1 MLCNQV
7 LDHVIT
13 SKSLLTCVCV
23 GLKKINNA
31 FLFSEIDW
39 LVKPLSQFSRGEEVS
54 TGAHG
59 VDFGTPENVSPPFP
73 GPMYQAGHLSHYE
86 GSVENGAYESETE
99 EQGLPP
105 PPPPPPP
112 PMRGG
117 SAGQGFISQPQPEY
131 GRLGVYPSYYDYMF
145 LTGQYPPG
153 TVSHASSSYEHGRD
167 SWQDVHYVRD
177 YAPYN
182 PGPAQQ
188 HFEAPRQPV
197 KSPLAGYR
205 QGGAQPFLPAP
216 YSTNAMQS
224 GWFEAPTHS
233 QAGGYNAGKV
243 C

>member
-1 MLCNQV
+1 M
-7 LDHVIT
+7 
-13 SKSLLTCVCV
+13 SSLANLYLTCV
-23 GLKKINNA
+23 GFKRNA

-39 LVKPLSQFSRGEEVS
+39 LVKPLSHFSRGEEVS

-59 VDFGTPENVSPPFP
+59 VGFGTPENVSPPNP
-73 GPMYQAGHLSHYE
+73 GPMYQAGELSHYE

-99 EQGLPP
+99 EQD
-105 PPPPPPP
+105 PP
-112 PMRGG
+112 PMKG
-117 SAGQGFISQPQPEY
+117 SAGQGFVSQPQPEF
-131 GRLGVYPSYYDYMF
+131 GRLGGYPHYYDYMF

-167 SWQDVHYVRD
+167 SWQDNHYVR
-177 YAPYN
+177 YYYPYN

-188 HFEAPRQPV
+188 IETFTDSAAPQRFEAPRQPV

-216 YSTNAMQS
+216 YSTNAMQP

-233 QAGGYNAGKV
+233 QAGGYNTGKV